1 MKIHKVK
8 RTDGLITVVFS
19 KKNKVGDDDEFSM
32 KCHDAP
38 VAGFQKAF
46 DALTPAVVQICELG
60 EEYGNTLVVT
70 GASFSY
76 GGEAEV
82 MGVVITA
89 QKALCT
95 ANSPL
100 IINTPHLPSEDVSG
114 QGNEPTLSKKQV
126 KALEELQRQTVN
138 YVEGKRLQLELKLEG
153 ADDMKAK
160 EEEVVEDLVS
170 QATGMMKE
178 TGRITTSMV
187 QRRLRIGYTQAARL
201 MDVLEERAIIGPP
214 RGTKPREILIDVD
227 TKEQGVKK
235 GKKAKVAA

>member
-160 EEEVVEDLVS
+160 EEEVGGPRKPGDGDDEGDG
-170 QATGMMKE
+170 QDHNEHGAE
-178 TGRITTSMV
+178 TFADWLYAGGTANGCSRGAGNY
-187 QRRLRIGYTQAARL
+187 RAA
-201 MDVLEERAIIGPP
+201 
-214 RGTKPREILIDVD
+214 
-227 TKEQGVKK
+227 K
-235 GKKAKVAA
+235 GDEAEGDSD